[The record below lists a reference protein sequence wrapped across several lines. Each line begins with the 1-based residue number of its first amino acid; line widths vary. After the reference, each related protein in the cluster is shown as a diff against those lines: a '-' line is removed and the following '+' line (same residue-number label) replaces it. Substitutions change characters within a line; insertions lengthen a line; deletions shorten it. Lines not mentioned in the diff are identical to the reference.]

1 MRGALRKEYFMSIFS
16 GLARLLGVLSPAHIT
31 LVTLAS
37 GARKVGVD
45 PAGNK
50 YYSAS
55 PRRGYRRDR
64 RWVIYNGAPEASKVP
79 PEWHGWLHHQTDAVP
94 AEEGPSYRRPW
105 QQPYVQNLTGTA
117 EAYRPQGHLLS
128 GGPRAKAS
136 GDYEAWRPANAAPA
150 AAAPAKAAAKPAA
163 KAKKTKAKARSAKA
177 PAARKGKARAGG
189 KAAAKSKSS

>member
-1 MRGALRKEYFMSIFS
+1 MEGALRKEHFMSIFS
-16 GLARLLGVLSPAHIT
+16 GIARLLGVLSPAHIA

-94 AEEGPSYRRPW
+94 QESGPSYRRPW
-105 QQPYVQNLTGTA
+105 QQPHVPNLTGTSG
-117 EAYRPQGHLLS
+117 AYRPQGHVLS
-128 GGPRAKAS
+128 GGPRAAAT
-136 GDYEAWRPANAAPA
+136 GDYEAWRPAPDAAPSG
-150 AAAPAKAAAKPAA
+150 P
-163 KAKKTKAKARSAKA
+163 A
-177 PAARKGKARAGG
+177 PAARAAKSKAKSRGAKAASARKGKPRAAAKARAG
-189 KAAAKSKSS
+189 AKSS